1 MEMVPDDKAR
11 GLKTPIWDDYKKL
24 MNDSEGK
31 EVSSCR
37 CEQYRVTML
46 LLMTF

>member
-31 EVSSCR
+31 EVSSC
-37 CEQYRVTML
+37 VNIIASSKL
-46 LLMTF
+46 AS